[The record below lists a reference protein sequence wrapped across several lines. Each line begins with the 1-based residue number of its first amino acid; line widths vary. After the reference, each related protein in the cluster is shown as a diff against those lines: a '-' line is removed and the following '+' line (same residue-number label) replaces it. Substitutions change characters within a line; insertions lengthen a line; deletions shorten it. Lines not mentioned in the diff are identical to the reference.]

1 MIDRILTALL
11 AGILAG
17 YLVGA
22 IQVAAR
28 GELPAPAGWWLL
40 R

>member
-1 MIDRILTALL
+1 MDRMLAAFL
-11 AGILAG
+11 AGVLAG
-17 YLVGA
+17 FVAGA
-22 IQVAAR
+22 VQAAAR